1 MYLGGT
7 SLRRWIMGMPS
18 RREREI
24 GTISGH
30 RPLEG
35 AAVGAGGV
43 AVLRAVTPASSAP
56 SAGRLAC
63 RFGRS
68 WFPNLRRLIGTARPG
83 LLIAVGYIDPG
94 NWAPDLGGG
103 ARSGYT
109 PLSMVLI
116 ANPIANGAQA
126 ACVPAA
132 PPP

>member
-18 RREREI
+18 RRERAI

-68 WFPNLRRLIGTARPG
+68 WFPNWRRLIGTAGPG

-94 NWAPDLGGG
+94 NWATDLGGG
-103 ARSGYT
+103 ARSGYAL
-109 PLSMVLI
+109 LSMGLI
-116 ANPIANGAQA
+116 APLIALCAHA
-126 ACVPAA
+126 LCVR
-132 PPP
+132 PP